1 MKKCIRLPKSEYNVV
16 AWCREPVHFFVEPFF
31 FLGSNESIPPP
42 GSLFQQKV
50 IAGLSLNWNTLT
62 IKKGKEK
69 RNVEQKG
76 QLKKQKEK
84 GRNKKRKQRKKKR
97 QIKHGIDGI
106 QNKIRNQSWFGSE
119 FNCV

>member
-50 IAGLSLNWNTLT
+50 IARLSLRLSLNWNT
-62 IKKGKEK
+62 KKGKE
-69 RNVEQKG
+69 RG
-76 QLKKQKEK
+76 TW
-84 GRNKKRKQRKKKR
+84 NKK
-97 QIKHGIDGI
+97 D
-106 QNKIRNQSWFGSE
+106 N
-119 FNCV
+119 